1 MLTSM
6 HRYLIRVGLS
16 LFAAASFATVAV
28 LAHEYLA
35 PVVAT
40 SDRAVAE
47 SVVADDPAASADNS
61 SSVERARGQLAS
73 MVRPSGSPY
82 ATMALDWTGLTFD
95 VDLLRETTPA
105 DLALASIGIIEPAP
119 AVDWPALSP
128 QSAQAEYGGGMGA
141 AAFAGVSAGG
151 GGGAAGGSGGA
162 GGGSGGGGSAG
173 ASGGAPG
180 SNAAGSGSMGVSGT
194 ALPVG
199 LTALFG
205 PQDAAGLASLN
216 GNGKQPPGLNGGLPP
231 GQDRSFNASSES
243 NGAQQSNGRGR
254 AGGASVVALQVEGG
268 AVTVP
273 EPSTLMLAAVGLFS
287 LIASRSRRRES

>member
-1 MLTSM
+1 MLTST

-47 SVVADDPAASADNS
+47 PVVADDPAASADNS

-128 QSAQAEYGGGMGA
+128 QSPQAEYGGGMGA

-151 GGGAAGGSGGA
+151 SGGAGGA
-162 GGGSGGGGSAG
+162 GGGSGGGGSPG
-173 ASGGAPG
+173 ASGGVAASG
-180 SNAAGSGSMGVSGT
+180 SNSAGSGSMGASET
-194 ALPVG
+194 ALPIG

-205 PQDAAGLASLN
+205 QQDAAGLASLN